1 MRKKIGVIV
10 NYLYEGYQMKIL
22 SGIFSK
28 AEKLNT
34 DIYVFVGGD
43 LNPNNIESQRRNKIY
58 DLISKKNIDGLIILG
73 LVVGFN
79 LPKEKII
86 KFYKRFYPHLPIVSV
101 GLETEEIPCVISDNR
116 KGFKDLLIHLIED
129 HKYKNIAYVAGPPNN
144 EEAQI
149 RNKTF
154 YDTLKEYNIEIKQ
167 EYIYESD
174 FNTPQGIYAIR
185 AFLDERKIKPDVIVF
200 SNDNMAI
207 AGLEELK
214 RRKIKVPNEIA
225 ITGFDNILESTFI
238 EPPLSTVEQN
248 LSELGEKA
256 IELCY
261 SLISGYEI
269 PKKIEIPTKMIIRE
283 SCGCTKFNIRLPKK
297 EGKIWSKISDLKK
310 DRKEFYLLLN
320 EYLISN
326 IETKNSQNI
335 KWIENIIKKFY
346 NSIIDKKENLI
357 TEIED
362 LLLNNNI
369 DLELMEETFNNLNSF
384 IDMHF
389 ENSLHQK
396 AKNLIL
402 QSINILKEYKEIR
415 LKYEIFKTNNLID
428 HLGYIGADLLST
440 FQMDEILNRVSYRL
454 TEIDLNTFYIF
465 MYQKDS
471 NFTKAKNILS
481 VVDGKIKTKE
491 KCILDIEEL
500 LPNSLLPKRRLNL
513 IFEPLFVEDDHL
525 GYIVFEYGPK
535 KGVIYEILRAE
546 ISGGI
551 KGALMIEELKKLATT
566 DPLTG
571 LPNRRVLD
579 EIIQREI
586 ERSKRYNRPL
596 SVMVIDLDN
605 FKMVNDTFGHSFG
618 DEVLKTVGKVLR
630 ESCRKVDT
638 VGRYG
643 GDEFIIILPETNL
656 KNAIKVANKLI
667 RNVDKIEFYSPNND
681 KIYLSISIG
690 IASYP
695 ETTREPEK
703 LINFADLAMYEAK
716 SLGGKQYSIISF
728 RGKFDE

>member
-22 SGIFSK
+22 SGIFSE

-43 LNPNNIESQRRNKIY
+43 LNPNNIESQRRNRIY
-58 DLISKKNIDGLIILG
+58 DLISKKNMDGLIILG

-79 LPKEKII
+79 LPKEEII
-86 KFYKRFYPHLPIVSV
+86 KFYKRFYPQLPVVSL

-116 KGFKDLLIHLIED
+116 KGFQELLIHLIED
-129 HKYKNIAYVAGPPNN
+129 HRYRSIAYVAGPINN

-149 RNKTF
+149 RNNTF
-154 YDTLKEYNIEIKQ
+154 YETLREYDIEIKP

-174 FNTPQGIYAIR
+174 FTTPQGIYAIR
-185 AFLDERKIKPDVIVF
+185 TFLDERKIKPDVIVF

-225 ITGFDNILESTFI
+225 ITGFDNILESTFV
-238 EPPLSTVEQN
+238 EPSLSTVEQN
-248 LSELGEKA
+248 LSELGKKA
-256 IELCY
+256 LEMCH
-261 SLISGYEI
+261 SLILGKEI
-269 PKKIEIPTKMIIRE
+269 PKKIEIPTKMTIRE
-283 SCGCTKFNIRLPKK
+283 SCGCTRFYIRLSKK
-297 EGKIWSKISDLKK
+297 EEKVWSKIFDLKK
-310 DRKEFYLLLN
+310 DKEDFYSLLN

-326 IETKNSQNI
+326 IETKSPRNI
-335 KWIENIIKKFY
+335 KWIKNIIKKFY
-346 NSIIDKKENLI
+346 NSVIGTEENFI
-357 TEIED
+357 TEIES
-362 LLLNNNI
+362 LLLNNNVGT
-369 DLELMEETFNNLNSF
+369 ELLEETFNNINSF

-402 QSINILKEYKEIR
+402 QSINVLKDYKEKK
-415 LKYEIFKTNNLID
+415 LKHEIFKTNDLID

-440 FQMDEILNRVSYRL
+440 LQMDEILNRVSYRL
-454 TEIDLNTFYIF
+454 PEIDLNTFYIF

-471 NFTKAKNILS
+471 NYKKVKNILS
-481 VVDGKIKTKE
+481 VVDGNIKTKE
-491 KCILDIEEL
+491 KGIFDIEEII
-500 LPNSLLPKRRLNL
+500 PESLLPKRRLNL
-513 IFEPLFVEDDHL
+513 VLEPLFVENDHL

-551 KGALMIEELKKLATT
+551 KGALIIEELKKLAIT
-566 DPLTG
+566 DPLTS
-571 LPNRRVLD
+571 LPNRRALD
-579 EIIQREI
+579 EILQREI

-618 DEVLKTVGKVLR
+618 DEVLKTVGKILR
-630 ESCRKVDT
+630 ESCRKVDI

-656 KNAIKVANKLI
+656 KNTIKVANKLI
-667 RNVDKIEFYSPNND
+667 KNVDKIELFSPN
-681 KIYLSISIG
+681 KARIYLSISIG
-690 IASYP
+690 IAVYP
-695 ETTREPEK
+695 DTTIELEK

-728 RGKFDE
+728 KGEL

>member
-43 LNPNNIESQRRNKIY
+43 LNPNNIDSQRRNKIY

-79 LPKEKII
+79 LPKEEII
-86 KFYKRFYPHLPIVSV
+86 KFYKRFYPQLPIVSV
-101 GLETEEIPCVISDNR
+101 GLEIEEIPCVISDNR

-129 HKYKNIAYVAGPPNN
+129 HKYKNIAYVTGPPNN

-167 EYIYESD
+167 EYFYESD
-174 FNTPQGIYAIR
+174 FTTPQGIYAIR

-207 AGLEELK
+207 AGLEKLK

-238 EPPLSTVEQN
+238 EPSLSTVEQN

-256 IELCY
+256 IELCH

-283 SCGCTKFNIRLPKK
+283 SCGCTRFNIRLPKK

-310 DRKEFYLLLN
+310 DRKEFYSLLN

-326 IETKNSQNI
+326 IETKKSQNI

-346 NSIIDKKENLI
+346 NSIIEKEENLI

-402 QSINILKEYKEIR
+402 QLINILKEYKEIR
-415 LKYEIFKTNNLID
+415 LKYEIFKTNDLID

-481 VVDGKIKTKE
+481 VVDGEIKTKE
-491 KCILDIEEL
+491 KSILDIEEL

-513 IFEPLFVEDDHL
+513 IFEPLFVEDDYL

-571 LPNRRVLD
+571 LPNRRALD

-605 FKMVNDTFGHSFG
+605 FKMVNDTLGHSFG

-716 SLGGKQYSIISF
+716 SSGGKQYSIISF
-728 RGKFDE
+728 KGEI

>member
-22 SGIFSK
+22 SGIFSE

-43 LNPNNIESQRRNKIY
+43 LNPNNIESQRRNRIY
-58 DLISKKNIDGLIILG
+58 DLISKKNMDGLIILG

-79 LPKEKII
+79 LPKEEII
-86 KFYKRFYPHLPIVSV
+86 KFYKRFYPQLPVVSL

-116 KGFKDLLIHLIED
+116 KGFQELLIHLIED
-129 HKYKNIAYVAGPPNN
+129 HRYRSIAYVAGPINN

-149 RNKTF
+149 RNNTF
-154 YDTLKEYNIEIKQ
+154 YETLREYDIEIKP

-174 FNTPQGIYAIR
+174 FTTPQGIYAIR
-185 AFLDERKIKPDVIVF
+185 TFLDERKIKPDVIVF

-225 ITGFDNILESTFI
+225 ITGFDNILESTFV
-238 EPPLSTVEQN
+238 EPSLSTVEQN
-248 LSELGEKA
+248 LSELGKKA
-256 IELCY
+256 LEMCH
-261 SLISGYEI
+261 SLILGKEI
-269 PKKIEIPTKMIIRE
+269 PKKIEIPTKMTIRE
-283 SCGCTKFNIRLPKK
+283 SCGCTRFYIRLSKK
-297 EGKIWSKISDLKK
+297 EEKVWSKIFDLKK
-310 DRKEFYLLLN
+310 DKEDFYSLLN

-326 IETKNSQNI
+326 IETKSPRNI
-335 KWIENIIKKFY
+335 KWIKNIIKKFY
-346 NSIIDKKENLI
+346 NSVIGTEENFI
-357 TEIED
+357 TEIES
-362 LLLNNNI
+362 LLLNNNV
-369 DLELMEETFNNLNSF
+369 DTELLEETFNNINSF

-402 QSINILKEYKEIR
+402 QSINVLKDYKEKK
-415 LKYEIFKTNNLID
+415 LKHEIFKTNDLID

-440 FQMDEILNRVSYRL
+440 LQMDEILNRVSYRL
-454 TEIDLNTFYIF
+454 PEIDLNTFYIF

-471 NFTKAKNILS
+471 NCKKVKNILS
-481 VVDGKIKTKE
+481 VVDGNIKTKE
-491 KCILDIEEL
+491 KGIFDIEEII
-500 LPNSLLPKRRLNL
+500 PESLLPKRRLNL
-513 IFEPLFVEDDHL
+513 VLEPLFVENDHL

-551 KGALMIEELKKLATT
+551 KGALIIEELKKLAIT
-566 DPLTG
+566 DPLTS
-571 LPNRRVLD
+571 LPNRRALD
-579 EIIQREI
+579 EILQREI

-618 DEVLKTVGKVLR
+618 DEVLKTVGKILR
-630 ESCRKVDT
+630 ESCRKVDI

-656 KNAIKVANKLI
+656 KNTIKVANKLI
-667 RNVDKIEFYSPNND
+667 KNVDKIELFSPN
-681 KIYLSISIG
+681 KARIYLSISIG
-690 IASYP
+690 IAVYP
-695 ETTREPEK
+695 DTTIELEK

-728 RGKFDE
+728 KGEL

>member
-22 SGIFSK
+22 SGIFSE

-43 LNPNNIESQRRNKIY
+43 LNPNNIESQRRNRIY
-58 DLISKKNIDGLIILG
+58 DLISKKNMDGLIILG

-79 LPKEKII
+79 LPKEEII
-86 KFYKRFYPHLPIVSV
+86 KFYKRFYPQLPVVSL

-116 KGFKDLLIHLIED
+116 KGFQELLIHLIED
-129 HKYKNIAYVAGPPNN
+129 HRYRSIAYVAGPINN

-149 RNKTF
+149 RNNTF
-154 YDTLKEYNIEIKQ
+154 YETLREYDIEIKP

-174 FNTPQGIYAIR
+174 FTTPQGIYAIR
-185 AFLDERKIKPDVIVF
+185 TFLDERKIKPDVIVF

-225 ITGFDNILESTFI
+225 ITGFDNILESTFV
-238 EPPLSTVEQN
+238 EPSLSTVEQN
-248 LSELGEKA
+248 LSELGKKA
-256 IELCY
+256 LEMCH
-261 SLISGYEI
+261 SLILGKEI
-269 PKKIEIPTKMIIRE
+269 PKKIEIPTKMTIRE
-283 SCGCTKFNIRLPKK
+283 SCGCTRFYIRLSKK
-297 EGKIWSKISDLKK
+297 EEKVWSKIFDLKK
-310 DRKEFYLLLN
+310 DKEDFYSLLN

-326 IETKNSQNI
+326 IETKSPRNI
-335 KWIENIIKKFY
+335 KWIKNIIKKFY
-346 NSIIDKKENLI
+346 NSVIGTEENFI
-357 TEIED
+357 TEIES
-362 LLLNNNI
+362 LLLNNNV
-369 DLELMEETFNNLNSF
+369 DTELLEETFNNINSF

-402 QSINILKEYKEIR
+402 QSINVLKDYKEKK
-415 LKYEIFKTNNLID
+415 LKHEIFKTNDLID

-440 FQMDEILNRVSYRL
+440 LQMDEILNRVSYRL
-454 TEIDLNTFYIF
+454 PEIDLNTFYIF

-471 NFTKAKNILS
+471 NYKKVKNILS
-481 VVDGKIKTKE
+481 VVDGNIKTKE
-491 KCILDIEEL
+491 KGIFDIEEII
-500 LPNSLLPKRRLNL
+500 PESLLPKRRLNL
-513 IFEPLFVEDDHL
+513 VLEPLFVENDHL

-551 KGALMIEELKKLATT
+551 KGALIIEELKKLAIT
-566 DPLTG
+566 DPLTS
-571 LPNRRVLD
+571 LPNRRALD
-579 EIIQREI
+579 EILQREI

-618 DEVLKTVGKVLR
+618 DEVLKTVGKILR
-630 ESCRKVDT
+630 ESCRKVDI

-656 KNAIKVANKLI
+656 KNTIKVANKLI
-667 RNVDKIEFYSPNND
+667 KNVDKIELFSPN
-681 KIYLSISIG
+681 KARIYLSISIG
-690 IASYP
+690 IAVYP
-695 ETTREPEK
+695 DTTIELEK

-728 RGKFDE
+728 KGEL

>member
-22 SGIFSK
+22 SGIFSE

-43 LNPNNIESQRRNKIY
+43 LNPNNIESQRRNRIY
-58 DLISKKNIDGLIILG
+58 DLISKKNMDGLIILG

-79 LPKEKII
+79 LPKEEII
-86 KFYKRFYPHLPIVSV
+86 KFYKRFYPQLPVVSL

-116 KGFKDLLIHLIED
+116 KGFQELLIHLIED
-129 HKYKNIAYVAGPPNN
+129 HRYRSIAYVAGPINN

-149 RNKTF
+149 RNNTF
-154 YDTLKEYNIEIKQ
+154 YETLREYDIEIKP

-174 FNTPQGIYAIR
+174 FTTPQGIYAIR
-185 AFLDERKIKPDVIVF
+185 TFLDERKIKPDVIVF

-225 ITGFDNILESTFI
+225 ITGFDNILESTFV
-238 EPPLSTVEQN
+238 EPSLSTVEQN
-248 LSELGEKA
+248 LSELGKKA
-256 IELCY
+256 LEMCH
-261 SLISGYEI
+261 SLILGKEI
-269 PKKIEIPTKMIIRE
+269 PKKIEIPTKMTIRE
-283 SCGCTKFNIRLPKK
+283 SCGCTRFYIRLSKK
-297 EGKIWSKISDLKK
+297 EEKVWSKIFDLKK
-310 DRKEFYLLLN
+310 DKEDFYSLLN

-326 IETKNSQNI
+326 IETKSPRNI
-335 KWIENIIKKFY
+335 KWIKNIIKKFY
-346 NSIIDKKENLI
+346 NSFIGTEENFI
-357 TEIED
+357 TEIES
-362 LLLNNNI
+362 LLLNNNV
-369 DLELMEETFNNLNSF
+369 DTELLEETFNNINSF

-402 QSINILKEYKEIR
+402 QSINVLKDYKEKK
-415 LKYEIFKTNNLID
+415 LKHEIFKTNDLID

-440 FQMDEILNRVSYRL
+440 LQMDEILNRVSYRL
-454 TEIDLNTFYIF
+454 PEIDLNTFYIF

-471 NFTKAKNILS
+471 NYKKVKNILS
-481 VVDGKIKTKE
+481 VVDGNIKTKE
-491 KCILDIEEL
+491 KGIFDIEEII
-500 LPNSLLPKRRLNL
+500 PESLLPKRRLNL
-513 IFEPLFVEDDHL
+513 VLEPLFVENDHL

-551 KGALMIEELKKLATT
+551 KGALIIEELKKLAIT
-566 DPLTG
+566 DPLTS
-571 LPNRRVLD
+571 LPNRRALD
-579 EIIQREI
+579 EILQREI

-618 DEVLKTVGKVLR
+618 DEVLKTVGKILR
-630 ESCRKVDT
+630 ESCRKVDI

-656 KNAIKVANKLI
+656 KNTIKVANKLI
-667 RNVDKIEFYSPNND
+667 KNVDKIELFSPN
-681 KIYLSISIG
+681 KARIYLSISIG
-690 IASYP
+690 IAVYP
-695 ETTREPEK
+695 DTTIELEK

-728 RGKFDE
+728 KGEL